1 MDNINLEKLIDALG
15 NKEKQIQKLKEI
27 ERSFTDR
34 VDLIEKKKDGEIRDA
49 KNSYFREL
57 GMKKEILERLEGL
70 RMELRLLEKNEG
82 SMTEVWKSKCKELVD
97 ICNKLKTEN
106 ENLRT
111 KITQIA
117 MNLSSYGGLG
127 NGQIETESTYQP
139 NT

>member
-15 NKEKQIQKLKEI
+15 SKEKQIQKLKEI

-34 VDLIEKKKDGEIRDA
+34 VDLVERKKDGEIRDV

-57 GMKKEILERLEGL
+57 GMKKDVMERLEGL

-97 ICNKLKTEN
+97 ICNKLKVEN
-106 ENLRT
+106 DSLRT
-111 KITQIA
+111 KIQQIA
-117 MNLSSYGGLG
+117 MNLSSYGGVG
-127 NGQIETESTYQP
+127 G
-139 NT
+139 